1 MIVPVCV
8 DSYLQLPMGSVA
20 QQMAMRN
27 WFFHFQSADH
37 AFLVQSN
44 IFNNVSAVLAN
55 VEEPEVVKKKE
66 SSREGKV
73 SREGVCQHGE
83 GWEEGGGRGGVDEGV
98 SVLLPRPPVSP
109 RTAKSFCA
117 VTS

>member
-1 MIVPVCV
+1 
-8 DSYLQLPMGSVA
+8 MGSVA

-27 WFFHFQSADH
+27 WFFHFQSSDH

-66 SSREGKV
+66 SPKDGKV
-73 SREGVCQHGE
+73 
-83 GWEEGGGRGGVDEGV
+83 EEGGESEREGE
-98 SVLLPRPPVSP
+98 
-109 RTAKSFCA
+109 
-117 VTS
+117 